1 MPDVI
6 HDPETDWCAC
16 EPDSAKRCDYRVLA
30 DKIAEELNPPGGDE
44 AEVQICFNAIEDA
57 ATFIANQPCTCT
69 VGMVEDGSPCPRCA
83 VLGRLG
89 DVAVQR

>member
-1 MPDVI
+1 MTDVV
-6 HDPETDWCAC
+6 HDPATDWCAC
-16 EPDSAKRCDYRVLA
+16 EPESDKRCGYRILA
-30 DKIAEELNPPGGDE
+30 DKVVEELNPPDGEE
-44 AEVQICFNAIEDA
+44 AELSICFNAIEDA

-69 VGMVEDGSPCPRCA
+69 VGMVQDHDPCPRCA